1 MHVEWLIH
9 ISLLS
14 ILGTKIFLF
23 LICIRVW
30 LGNCGV
36 CVCPLICWFFCLSI
50 IISHNRFMLI
60 FKVRLVHNLY
70 MWYSFLLKVVLC
82 SSISLYLCH
91 RYLSTIYVH
100 ACPCQICIISVLIDA
115 VHMYMYTYIHTYT
128 YYISLYINF
137 QGIIVMADIMYP
149 GNPDKLHQCLNINLI
164 YYYNFCPH
172 KCSCT
177 WGV

>member
-1 MHVEWLIH
+1 MYVEWLIH

-50 IISHNRFMLI
+50 TISHNRFMLI
-60 FKVRLVHNLY
+60 FKVVSYDLY
-70 MWYSFLLKVVLC
+70 IICTCGILFSSKVVLC

-100 ACPCQICIISVLIDA
+100 ACPWQICIISVLIDA
-115 VHMYMYTYIHTYT
+115 VHVRIYTHTRTTYHYT
-128 YYISLYINF
+128 SIFRAS
-137 QGIIVMADIMYP
+137 
-149 GNPDKLHQCLNINLI
+149 
-164 YYYNFCPH
+164 
-172 KCSCT
+172 S
-177 WGV
+177 